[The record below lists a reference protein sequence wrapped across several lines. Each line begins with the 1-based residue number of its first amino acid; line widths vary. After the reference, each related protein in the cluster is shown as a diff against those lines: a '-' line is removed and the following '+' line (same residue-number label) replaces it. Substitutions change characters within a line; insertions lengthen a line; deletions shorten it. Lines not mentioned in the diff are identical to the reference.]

1 MQDVT
6 VFLNIK
12 NSQLIYN
19 MQPLIVHTKIHDA
32 KVIKLC
38 FFSLFDTIWSIFFGV
53 YSLIKIYKCKSNK
66 LL

>member
-1 MQDVT
+1 
-6 VFLNIK
+6 
-12 NSQLIYN
+12 